1 MATENILLD
10 SQIRDWVVLPLF
22 VIMVAAGLLRFHL
35 GNYLKPD
42 PKNSTKVMQRS
53 QATVRSTSV
62 LKGGAI
68 HYLSTSKLEARKT
81 AYPELLKDQVE
92 WCETHL
98 DEEDEKKEENL
109 DDMANPL
116 AAMDAMKG
124 NMASMVQN
132 MIMMQGIQ
140 YFFSGF
146 ILLKVPFNLSS
157 GFKGLFQKGL
167 DGLTTLDTS
176 YVSSVSWYFL
186 VMYGLRGFFTL
197 VVGKPSLETQETN
210 QMWAK
215 LGKNLGRAGPGGPD
229 DDKIIKMMEQ
239 EAENLELL
247 LPKHFKSNLDQ
258 VEKRLLKNKYPK
270 KKATLGKND
279 FLLHKHTGKKQKKN

>member
-92 WCETHL
+92 WCETQL

-157 GFKGLFQKGL
+157 GFKQLFQKGL

-186 VMYGLRGFFTL
+186 VMYGLRGFFAL